1 MKKISVLGLCLL
13 AGSCLHAQNFG
24 IWDSFHQG
32 HSNKLA
38 ASVERAAAKQPQ
50 KLSWMQAVK
59 HQIAQATPQ
68 GMVGLKFDYVVP
80 QADQSHTAQAPYK
93 RMVQNRAQYVQ
104 HALTQNPTLKD
115 FTFKVLCP
123 QDLTELKGSDVN
135 YVTHFLQSYY
145 ATQVDQNPFDV
156 QEYKHYMVRV
166 SLLTGGPTEVHL
178 FFNCYA
184 KEMYLVYGT
193 ALLPNITLEALPQR
207 F

>member
-1 MKKISVLGLCLL
+1 MKKISLLGLCLL
-13 AGSCLHAQNFG
+13 AGICLHAHNFR
-24 IWDSFHQG
+24 IWDSFYQG

-38 ASVERAAAKQPQ
+38 SSVERTLAKQPK
-50 KLSWMQAVK
+50 KLPWMQAVK
-59 HQIAQATPQ
+59 HQIDQATPQ
-68 GMVGLKFDYVVP
+68 GMVGIRIDYVMP
-80 QADQSHTAQAPYK
+80 QPDQSHTAQAQYK

-104 HALTQNPTLKD
+104 HALTQNPTLKN
-115 FTFKVLCP
+115 FTFKVLRP
-123 QDLTELKGSDVN
+123 QDLIELNPSDIN
-135 YVTHFLQSYY
+135 YVTRFIQSYY
-145 ATQVDQNPFDV
+145 AAQLDQNPFDV

-193 ALLPNITLEALPQR
+193 ALLPNITLEPLPQR